1 MHEAVIKELSADGVS
16 YEEAPIVALDVE
28 GIEYRV
34 DTGHGSAVAISQRQ
48 HGSWDWTPVTEGN
61 WDGSRLRAKC
71 LSLQVRTALGE
82 ALSAAMCER
91 EERGVA

>member
-1 MHEAVIKELSADGVS
+1 MHEPVIKELSSDGVN
-16 YEEAPIVALDVE
+16 YEEAPIVSLEVE

-48 HGSWDWTPVTEGN
+48 VGTWSWTPTTEGR

-71 LSLQVRTALGE
+71 LTHDVNSALAQ
-82 ALSAAMCER
+82 ALSAKMRDGYEGSDA
-91 EERGVA
+91 